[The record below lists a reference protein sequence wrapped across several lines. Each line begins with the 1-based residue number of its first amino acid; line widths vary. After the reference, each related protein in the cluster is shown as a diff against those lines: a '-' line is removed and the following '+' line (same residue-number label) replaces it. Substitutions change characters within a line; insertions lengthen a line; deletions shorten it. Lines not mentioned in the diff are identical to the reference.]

1 MAVCAA
7 TRFFPELTALEGD
20 HGGSAV
26 IRRHEDALTL
36 FEISPDEL
44 RDVDTPMA
52 LAALRDTLA

>member
-1 MAVCAA
+1 MRW
-7 TRFFPELTALEGD
+7 TRGQVRVDD

-44 RDVDTPMA
+44 RVVDTPMA